1 MGVALPFSISSAEI
15 EKEKPSL
22 TYKLDLDRGR
32 IVGNVDGIEAVE
44 QAIRKALITPRF
56 KCLVYDNQY
65 GSEIEQSV
73 IAGNATEEFIKADLP
88 RLISDA
94 LSQDTRIRE
103 IKEVNFDFKDNR
115 LYISFIAETIYGTT
129 AISEVI

>member
-1 MGVALPFSISSAEI
+1 MSVVLPFPISSAEI

-32 IVGNVDGIEAVE
+32 IVGNIDSIEAVE

-56 KCLVYDNQY
+56 KCIAYDNQY

-94 LSQDTRIRE
+94 LSQDTRIKE

-115 LYISFIAETIYGTT
+115 LYINFIVETIFGTT

>member
-1 MGVALPFSISSAEI
+1 MGVVLPFPIVSANM

-22 TYKLDLDRGR
+22 TYKLDLDMGR
-32 IVGNVDGIEAVE
+32 IIGKVDGIEAVE

-56 KCLVYDNQY
+56 KCIAYDNQY

-73 IAGNATEEFIKADLP
+73 IIGNATEEYIRADLP

-94 LSQDTRIRE
+94 LSQDTRIR
-103 IKEVNFDFKDNR
+103 KVKDVNFDFKDNR
-115 LYISFIAETIYGTT
+115 LYISFTVETIYGTT
-129 AISEVI
+129 TISEVI

>member
-1 MGVALPFSISSAEI
+1 MGVVLPFPIVSANM

-22 TYKLDLDRGR
+22 TYKLDLDMGR
-32 IVGNVDGIEAVE
+32 IVGHVDGIGAVE

-56 KCLVYDNQY
+56 KCLAYDNQY

-115 LYISFIAETIYGTT
+115 LYISFIAETIYGTA